1 MSVGIQWTQRYVY
14 RLYNDRVIRSYM
26 YVLRFCIYIS
36 MYLPQAVSHQR
47 SIGAQSDLFWHTGAA
62 LEIQLEPAKAICSL
76 LVLPSVLLTRCRD
89 RCTGARPDLS

>member
-1 MSVGIQWTQRYVY
+1 MSVEIQRTQRYVY
-14 RLYNDRVIRSYM
+14 RLDNDRVIRSFM

-62 LEIQLEPAKAICSL
+62 LEIQLEPAEATCSL
-76 LVLPSVLLTRCRD
+76 VVLPSLLLTRCRD